1 MQAFRNSAQRVR
13 SYPPYCEV
21 IYSVLRLR
29 MVHNTVTG
37 GLFNMGRSK
46 NIGLCMIVEI
56 VQSDP
61 FPKAVMRFVKYPASH
76 LTPLCRTAWSV
87 NLSAPVVIQ
96 IQSHINSLSQ
106 PIYQLRFTWSHVLLT
121 VRLYVEWC
129 PTLPTHIHIRSRS

>member
-1 MQAFRNSAQRVR
+1 M
-13 SYPPYCEV
+13 
-21 IYSVLRLR
+21 
-29 MVHNTVTG
+29 
-37 GLFNMGRSK
+37 
-46 NIGLCMIVEI
+46 GLCLIAEI

-76 LTPLCRTAWSV
+76 LTPMCRTAWSV

-106 PIYQLRFTWSHVLLT
+106 PIYQLRFTRYHVLLT

-129 PTLPTHIHIRSRS
+129 LILPTRIHIRSPS